1 MHFSYSWGP
10 VLSEDVKT
18 HRKND
23 FSQLKRV
30 LRHWE
35 CYTQQSIPNT
45 VVAYTVKTVQ
55 FPVQLMPTLRLSLL
69 TCNSAVLL
77 TSVLQAPANI
87 AMSLGPY
94 CYMQPTEIP
103 VPAEIC
109 SIVIISVLMFQQF
122 ILQPRALYS
131 VLHEDVVILFA
142 LKIVTSSNNTK
153 INSWD

>member
-23 FSQLKRV
+23 FSWLKRA

-45 VVAYTVKTVQ
+45 DAAYTDKTIL
-55 FPVQLMPTLRLSLL
+55 FPVQFTPTLRFSLL
-69 TCNSAVLL
+69 SCSSALLL
-77 TSVLQAPANI
+77 TSVLQTLANI
-87 AMSLGPY
+87 AMSPGPY
-94 CYMQPTEIP
+94 CYLHLTEIS

-109 SIVIISVLMFQQF
+109 STAIISVLMFQ
-122 ILQPRALYS
+122 
-131 VLHEDVVILFA
+131 
-142 LKIVTSSNNTK
+142 
-153 INSWD
+153 